1 MITKS
6 KVIELFCMTYDFC
19 KFFYPGPEAPQKI
32 KCATHFVFKQ
42 GCMAHNTKSDI
53 ILLRIQIQ
61 W

>member
-19 KFFYPGPEAPQKI
+19 KFFILGQRRRKKF

-61 W
+61 